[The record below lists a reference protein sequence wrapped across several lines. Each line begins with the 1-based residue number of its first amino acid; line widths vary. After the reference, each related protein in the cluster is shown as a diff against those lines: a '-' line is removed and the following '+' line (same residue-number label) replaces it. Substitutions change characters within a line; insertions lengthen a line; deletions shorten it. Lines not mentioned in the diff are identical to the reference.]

1 MEFPPEIVALIR
13 EYSMPRFQHFEE
25 YKRLVKRCG
34 PMPKLKKKLDQGL
47 LPNFLMYETAVVKWR
62 EPKYHYIRME
72 MLRAQL

>member
-13 EYSMPRFQHFEE
+13 EYSRPRFKYFQE
-25 YKRLVKRCG
+25 YNRLVKVCG
-34 PMPKLKKKLDQGL
+34 PMPHLKQKMCQGL

-62 EPKYHYIRME
+62 EPKYHHIRIE